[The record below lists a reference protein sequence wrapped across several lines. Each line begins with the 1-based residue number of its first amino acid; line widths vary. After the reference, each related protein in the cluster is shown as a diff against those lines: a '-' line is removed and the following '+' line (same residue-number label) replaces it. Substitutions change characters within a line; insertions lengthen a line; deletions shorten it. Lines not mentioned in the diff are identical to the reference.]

1 MQINIALSKINDTRL
16 FFENKTY
23 NYIIGEIASVNL
35 PANGGYTVD
44 DWFKIKEIDSNGNT
58 TKEKVRTTKTLDE
71 NPN

>member
-1 MQINIALSKINDTRL
+1 MQINIALSKINDTRP

-44 DWFKIKEIDSNGNT
+44 DWFKIKEIDSNGNI
-58 TKEKVRTTKTLDE
+58 TKENVRTTKNLNE